1 MQQLLDERSRELYF
15 EGHRRTDLVRF
26 GTFVDNMNWKWK
38 GGSPKGIVKI
48 DSKYNYFPIPQNDID
63 ANPNLKQTK
72 GY

>member
-1 MQQLLDERSRELYF
+1 
-15 EGHRRTDLVRF
+15 VRF